1 MSISRTLSVEVCSYS
16 LFSSIAADQ
25 AGADRVELCASPW
38 EGGTSPSA
46 GLVFETLSQTSL
58 GIHVMVRARG
68 GDFCYDAFE
77 KKTMLAEINQFLSMG
92 VHGMVIGALTP
103 QGDLDI
109 NFLKEVK
116 YIVGESAELTC
127 HRAIDVSREPLE
139 VMEALIDLGFD
150 RILTSGQKNKAM
162 EGIEA
167 IATMVEAAQ
176 GRIQIMAGSGVNPQN
191 CMQLVDA
198 GVDAVHLSAR
208 TTRESDMIYR
218 RPGISMGGV
227 AKISEFEVA
236 YSSQEII
243 REAVQKIRNC

>member
-1 MSISRTLSVEVCSYS
+1 MSKSRALSVEVCSYS
-16 LFSSIAADQ
+16 LFSCLAADR

-46 GLVFETLSQTSL
+46 GLVSEALSQTAL

-68 GDFCYDAFE
+68 GDFCYDSYE
-77 KKTMLAEINQFLSMG
+77 KKTMLAEIEQYLTLG

-103 QGDLDI
+103 KGDLDI
-109 NFLKEVK
+109 DFLKEIK

-139 VMEALIDLGFD
+139 VMEALIALGFD

-167 IATMVEAAQ
+167 IVTMVEAAQ

-191 CMQLVDA
+191 CLQLVDA
-198 GVDAVHLSAR
+198 GVDAIHLSAR

-227 AKISEFEVA
+227 AEISEFEVA
-236 YSSQEII
+236 YSSEEII

>member
-1 MSISRTLSVEVCSYS
+1 MSKSRTISVEVCSYS
-16 LFSSIAADQ
+16 LYSCLAADQ

-46 GLVFETLSQTSL
+46 GLVVEALSQTSL

-68 GDFCYDAFE
+68 GDFCYDSHE
-77 KKTMLAEINQFLSMG
+77 KKTMLAEIDQFLTLG

-103 QGDLDI
+103 TGDIDI

-127 HRAIDVSREPLE
+127 HRAIDVSREPIE
-139 VMEALIDLGFD
+139 VMEALIELGFD

-167 IATMVEAAQ
+167 IATMVEASQ

-191 CMQLVDA
+191 CLQLVDA

-227 AKISEFEVA
+227 AEISEFEVA

-243 REAVQKIRNC
+243 RETVLKIKNC

>member
-1 MSISRTLSVEVCSYS
+1 MSESRTISVEVCSYS
-16 LFSSIAADQ
+16 LFSCLAADQ

-46 GLVFETLSQTSL
+46 GLVLEALTQTSL

-68 GDFCYDAFE
+68 GDFCYDSYE
-77 KKTMLAEINQFLSMG
+77 KKTMLADIDQYLTLG
-92 VHGMVIGALTP
+92 VHGLVIGALNP
-103 QGDLDI
+103 HGDIDL

-139 VMEALIDLGFD
+139 VMEALIDLGFN

-162 EGIEA
+162 DGIEA
-167 IATMVEAAQ
+167 IATLVEAAQ

-191 CMQLVDA
+191 CLQLVDA

-227 AKISEFEVA
+227 AEISEFEVA
-236 YSSQEII
+236 YASQEII
-243 REAVQKIRNC
+243 RETVFKIKNC